1 MAVPDYQTFMRPLLL
16 LHQDGNEH
24 ATSEAVLEATK
35 ACSLTHADAQ
45 EKLPS
50 GQTRLVNRVS
60 WARIYLTR
68 AGLLETVKR
77 GVYRIT
83 DRGRSILAQNPR
95 TIDNHFLRQFPEFV
109 AFTKRENQEDSEQED
124 VLGPA
129 QKTPR
134 ETLEDSHRLMQQN
147 LTQEVLERVRKCSP
161 NFFEQLVIDL
171 LVAMGY
177 GGSRADAAQVVGKT
191 GDEGIDGTIK
201 QDKLGLDIVYVQA
214 KRWNDPVSR
223 PKIQEFAGAL
233 AGRRAHKGVFITT
246 SRFSKEAHEYA
257 GAVGVKIVLIDGAQ
271 LAEFMI
277 EHNIGVAPEAT
288 YIVKRIDSDYFI
300 EE

>member
-1 MAVPDYQTFMRPLLL
+1 
-16 LHQDGNEH
+16 
-24 ATSEAVLEATK
+24 
-35 ACSLTHADAQ
+35 
-45 EKLPS
+45 
-50 GQTRLVNRVS
+50 
-60 WARIYLTR
+60 
-68 AGLLETVKR
+68 
-77 GVYRIT
+77 
-83 DRGRSILAQNPR
+83 
-95 TIDNHFLRQFPEFV
+95 
-109 AFTKRENQEDSEQED
+109 
-124 VLGPA
+124 
-129 QKTPR
+129 
-134 ETLEDSHRLMQQN
+134 MQQN